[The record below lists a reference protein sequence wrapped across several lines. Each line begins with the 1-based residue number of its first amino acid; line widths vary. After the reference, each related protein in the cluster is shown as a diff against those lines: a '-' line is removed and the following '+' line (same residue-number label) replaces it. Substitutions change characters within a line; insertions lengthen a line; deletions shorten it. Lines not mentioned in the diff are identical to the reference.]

1 MLPRP
6 SGVVCFLT
14 DFGARDP
21 YVGLMKGMTLRACP
35 RATLVDLTHDV
46 EAQDVALGAFFLA
59 TAIGRFPTG
68 TVHVA
73 VVDPSV
79 STSRR
84 ALCAVAHD
92 GYWIGPDNGVLGEVL
107 ASGVFDVRAVDFEAL
122 GLVPASRTF
131 HGRDVFAPLAGGLAG
146 GRFGFAAV
154 GPRCSDPVRREP
166 LLAGAHRVVHVD
178 AHGNLVTNVPAT
190 AIATARS
197 VHIGGRSVPV
207 RGTCA
212 DAPKGGLVALVNS
225 YDLLEIAENEGSAAA
240 TLRLGRGAPVTLEN
254 GSA

>member
-59 TAIGRFPTG
+59 QAIGRFPAG

-73 VVDPSV
+73 VVDPS
-79 STSRR
+79 TAAQRR
-84 ALCAVAHD
+84 VLCAVAHE

-107 ASGVFDVRAVDFEAL
+107 AGGAYDVRSIDFEAL

-131 HGRDVFAPLAGGLAG
+131 HGRDVYAPLAGGLAG
-146 GRFGFAAV
+146 GRFGYAAV
-154 GPRCSDPVRREP
+154 GPRCGDPVRRDP
-166 LLAGAHRVVHVD
+166 LLGGDKRVVHVD
-178 AHGNLVTNVPAT
+178 AHGNLVTNVPAA
-190 AIATARS
+190 AIATARM
-197 VHIGGRSVPV
+197 VHVGGRAVPV
-207 RGTCA
+207 RGASA
-212 DAPKGGLVALVNS
+212 DAQKGSLVALVNS
-225 YDLLEIAENEGSAAA
+225 YDLVEIVENQGSAAA
-240 TLRLGRGAPVTLEN
+240 TLRLGRGAPVALEP
-254 GSA
+254 